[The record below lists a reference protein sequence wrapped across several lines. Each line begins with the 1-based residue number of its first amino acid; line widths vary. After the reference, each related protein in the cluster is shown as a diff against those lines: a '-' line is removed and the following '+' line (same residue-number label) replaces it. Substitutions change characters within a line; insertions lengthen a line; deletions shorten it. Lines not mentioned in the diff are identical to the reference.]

1 MLRRPT
7 AVKLLASWTSDSAP
21 RFEREAQLTSQ
32 LTHPNTIAIYD
43 YGRTPEGIF
52 YYAMEHQPG
61 LPLDQVIRFDGAQPE
76 RRVVHLLRQICSSLA
91 EAHRA
96 GLVHRDVK
104 PANTMLCERGGNYDV
119 VKVLDF
125 GLVKELGSGGE
136 AGVTGTGLVVG
147 TPLYMAPESVAGAEH
162 AGPASDVYA
171 VGAIGYA
178 LVTGHQVFTGNSN
191 RPLVAEVCKQ
201 LDVAL
206 GQAEVRRFSDGEVMV
221 EIAEN
226 VRGGDVFVVQ
236 STCTPV
242 NDTLMELL
250 LMLDA
255 FRRASAKRIT
265 AVIPYFGYARQDRK
279 VSPRVPIS
287 AKLVADLI
295 TAAGA
300 SRVLTIDLHAGQI
313 QGFFDIPVDNLFAG
327 PVFSKDIKE
336 TLTNR
341 NLTVVSPDVGGVV
354 RARAIA
360 KRIDADLAIIDKR
373 REAAGV
379 SEVMNVIGD
388 VKNADCILIDDIVD
402 SAGTLC
408 NAAVAL
414 MDQGA
419 KSVSAYV
426 THGVLSGGAVA
437 RVAASPMEKMV
448 ITDSIQPTE
457 AVRVSPNVRP
467 LSIASLMAEAMKRI
481 ADETSVSSLFD

>member
-1 MLRRPT
+1 MKARNGDI
-7 AVKLLASWTSDSAP
+7 KL
-21 RFEREAQLTSQ
+21 
-32 LTHPNTIAIYD
+32 
-43 YGRTPEGIF
+43 
-52 YYAMEHQPG
+52 
-61 LPLDQVIRFDGAQPE
+61 
-76 RRVVHLLRQICSSLA
+76 
-91 EAHRA
+91 
-96 GLVHRDVK
+96 
-104 PANTMLCERGGNYDV
+104 
-119 VKVLDF
+119 
-125 GLVKELGSGGE
+125 
-136 AGVTGTGLVVG
+136 
-147 TPLYMAPESVAGAEH
+147 VA
-162 AGPASDVYA
+162 
-171 VGAIGYA
+171 
-178 LVTGHQVFTGNSN
+178 GNSN
-191 RPLVAEVCKQ
+191 RALAEAIGAYLSTSMTKAV
-201 LDVAL
+201 
-206 GQAEVRRFSDGEVMV
+206 VRRFADMEIFV
-221 EIAEN
+221 EIEEN
-226 VRGGDVFVVQ
+226 VRGRDVFAIQ
-236 STCTPV
+236 STSFPA
-242 NDTLMELL
+242 NDHLMELL
-250 LMLDA
+250 IIIDA
-255 FRRASAKRIT
+255 LKRASARRIT

-279 VSPRVPIS
+279 PGPRTPIS
-287 AKLVADLI
+287 AKLVANLI
-295 TAAGA
+295 TNAGA
-300 SRVLTIDLHAGQI
+300 DRVLTVDLHAGQI

-373 REAAGV
+373 REQAGT

-467 LSIASLMAEAMKRI
+467 ISIASLMAEAMKRI
-481 ADETSVSSLFD
+481 SEETSVSSLFD